1 MKEDHGHPSAEV
13 SVLDGAAVVYFLPL
27 RESRTFGEYAR
38 DVFIPYLCSDLVAV
52 YTERMQN
59 LISEP
64 VGQVNSTRLKE
75 RLLQQCMFLK
85 AVRHGRNVLLTYDSA
100 VGDAI
105 VKACSDEDEE
115 AMELAN
121 AAKIVRM
128 HILNCGH
135 SFNGSLCEP
144 DNVTSKLTA
153 LVNMILVV
161 QT

>member
-1 MKEDHGHPSAEV
+1 VAEKSKDSQFSSAESIALAELVAYIEELRLV
-13 SVLDGAAVVYFLPL
+13 SDDK
-27 RESRTFGEYAR
+27 
-38 DVFIPYLCSDLVAV
+38 DVPVFRLADLVAV
-52 YTERMQN
+52 YTERMQD

-64 VGQVNSTRLKE
+64 VGKVNSTRLKE

-121 AAKIVRM
+121 AAKIVRK

-144 DNVTSKLTA
+144 DNVPS
-153 LVNMILVV
+153 
-161 QT
+161 